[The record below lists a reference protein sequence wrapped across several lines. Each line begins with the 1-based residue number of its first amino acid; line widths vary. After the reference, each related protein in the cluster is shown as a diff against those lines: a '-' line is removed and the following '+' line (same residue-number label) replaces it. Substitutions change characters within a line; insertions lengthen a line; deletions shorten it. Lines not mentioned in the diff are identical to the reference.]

1 MQHEEVYNECG
12 IPLAW
17 RPSPRSMWIPPH
29 VEGLSPRL
37 DALSKIQEE
46 TEEGAVGTLT
56 ARSASSQGYG
66 ASRVNTSP
74 RKDIELWSRRV
85 ALDSER
91 ERARARERD
100 ELYEQ
105 ASGGCNLSPLRAR
118 ALVKLPSL
126 HLQDLG
132 MDPEHIGFAYGG
144 IEGGERHQQLQEE
157 YKVAFSVA
165 AAGEYVLHVRLRQHN
180 CKSGD
185 GTIPGSPLFFT
196 VEPGKPYALSTQVPV
211 AELPL
216 CGQYM
221 EMKTPSA
228 SQDHG
233 PISFYEALVKKA
245 GISNA
250 LSRGNTTLI
259 CSAPSVP
266 EPPPAQAMK
275 SVSQEASQNSFALG
289 RSFKMLGDALPAS
302 RDKRPV
308 TPTNA
313 SIAELLAVMAPTGPT
328 LAAPAST
335 TAPPEVK
342 DSEWKGFVCTFCLQT
357 RDKAGNDCKTGGGNV
372 TCGVASTSTD
382 VESSCVDLRD
392 GKYQLTWRSLI
403 QQTDVLVYV
412 RIDGIHILGSPMS
425 LDLDGGIQKV
435 QVVEEKAPSTRKK
448 KSPKK
453 IVSLDGKDGFGK
465 SGSHKYE
472 RKLSPKAL
480 AAKLAAEKA
489 AAEKAAAE
497 KAAAEKAA
505 AEKAEAERL
514 AAEAAA
520 AAAAAEA
527 EALAAEAAAAAR
539 AARKAAK
546 KGAKK

>member
-1 MQHEEVYNECG
+1 M
-12 IPLAW
+12 
-17 RPSPRSMWIPPH
+17 
-29 VEGLSPRL
+29 
-37 DALSKIQEE
+37 
-46 TEEGAVGTLT
+46 
-56 ARSASSQGYG
+56 
-66 ASRVNTSP
+66 
-74 RKDIELWSRRV
+74 
-85 ALDSER
+85 
-91 ERARARERD
+91 
-100 ELYEQ
+100 
-105 ASGGCNLSPLRAR
+105 
-118 ALVKLPSL
+118 
-126 HLQDLG
+126 
-132 MDPEHIGFAYGG
+132 
-144 IEGGERHQQLQEE
+144 
-157 YKVAFSVA
+157 
-165 AAGEYVLHVRLRQHN
+165 
-180 CKSGD
+180 
-185 GTIPGSPLFFT
+185 
-196 VEPGKPYALSTQVPV
+196 
-211 AELPL
+211 
-216 CGQYM
+216 
-221 EMKTPSA
+221 
-228 SQDHG
+228 
-233 PISFYEALVKKA
+233 
-245 GISNA
+245 
-250 LSRGNTTLI
+250 
-259 CSAPSVP
+259 
-266 EPPPAQAMK
+266 
-275 SVSQEASQNSFALG
+275 
-289 RSFKMLGDALPAS
+289 
-302 RDKRPV
+302 
-308 TPTNA
+308 
-313 SIAELLAVMAPTGPT
+313 
-328 LAAPAST
+328 
-335 TAPPEVK
+335 
-342 DSEWKGFVCTFCLQT
+342 CTFCLQT
-357 RDKAGNDCKTGGGNV
+357 RVKAGNDCKTGGGNV

-435 QVVEEKAPSTRKK
+435 QVVEEKAPSPRKK

-480 AAKLAAEKA
+480 AAKL